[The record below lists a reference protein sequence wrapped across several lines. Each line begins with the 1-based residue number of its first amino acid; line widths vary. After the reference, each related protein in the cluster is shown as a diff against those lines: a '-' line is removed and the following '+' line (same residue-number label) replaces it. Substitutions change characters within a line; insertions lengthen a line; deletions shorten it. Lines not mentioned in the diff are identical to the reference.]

1 MFNDQHRNTY
11 KYMIHLWRLIGEV
24 QFESV
29 YFDVPLTVNQRIT
42 IDELRRQAETL
53 RLSMISEV

>member
-11 KYMIHLWRLIGEV
+11 KYMLHLRMLIGDI

-42 IDELRRQAETL
+42 IDDLRRQAETL